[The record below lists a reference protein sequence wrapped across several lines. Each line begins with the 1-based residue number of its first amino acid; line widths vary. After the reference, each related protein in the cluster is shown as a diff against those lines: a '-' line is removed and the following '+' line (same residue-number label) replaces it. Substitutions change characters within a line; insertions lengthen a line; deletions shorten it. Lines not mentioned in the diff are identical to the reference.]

1 MNDDVFSRGGYPGG
15 SLHARLVQSLG
26 SRIVSGRLAPGAAL
40 PTEAQLVE
48 EFGSSRSTVREA
60 VKVLT
65 AKGLVLAR
73 TRTGTVVQPEGN
85 WNLLDPE
92 VLAWRYNGNPS
103 VAQLDDLAGLRVA
116 LEPEAARLAAIGRRR
131 RQVAEIRA
139 AYERMAV
146 TLNDPDEFIEH
157 DLAFHRAVV
166 QAGGNQLL
174 VQLDGLLS
182 LALQAARQ
190 VHTRNVRRNR
200 RTLPDHLAVIEAIEN
215 RDAPTASILM
225 RSLVQSAQH
234 DIHRER
240 ARPTAAARSTTNDVS
255 GSRQ

>member
-1 MNDDVFSRGGYPGG
+1 MNSDAALGGGYPGG
-15 SLHARLVQSLG
+15 SLHGRLVRTLG
-26 SRIVSGRLAPGAAL
+26 VRIVSGRLAPGEVL

-73 TRTGTVVQPEGN
+73 PKIGTAVQPESN
-85 WNLLDPE
+85 WNLLDPD
-92 VLAWRYNGNPS
+92 VLAWRYTSEPS

-116 LEPEAARLAAIGRRR
+116 LEPEAARLAALGRRR
-131 RQVAEIRA
+131 RQVAEIRS
-139 AYERMAV
+139 AYEHMAA
-146 TLNDPDEFIEH
+146 TLADPDEFIEH

-166 QAGGNQLL
+166 QASGNQLL
-174 VQLDGLLS
+174 VQLNDLLF
-182 LALQAARQ
+182 LALEAARQ

-200 RTLPDHLAVIEAIEN
+200 RTLPAHLAVVEAIEA
-215 RDAPTASILM
+215 RDAPTAATLM
-225 RSLVQSAQH
+225 RSLVQGAQH

-240 ARPTAAARSTTNDVS
+240 TRPTAAARPTTPT
-255 GSRQ
+255 GSCT